1 MRAKFERQ
9 LCGLDCAN
17 EALAVKF
24 DSPDE
29 RAVKF
34 EPVQKTGFAGLRSKN
49 RVPYAV
55 GTLGECRERLRFR
68 SEVGLRSTEK

>member
-1 MRAKFERQ
+1 MRVKFKQ
-9 LCGLDCAN
+9 LLCGLDCAN

-34 EPVQKTGFAGLRSKN
+34 EPVQKTGFANLRSKFIGY
-49 RVPYAV
+49 P
-55 GTLGECRERLRFR
+55 TQ
-68 SEVGLRSTEK
+68 